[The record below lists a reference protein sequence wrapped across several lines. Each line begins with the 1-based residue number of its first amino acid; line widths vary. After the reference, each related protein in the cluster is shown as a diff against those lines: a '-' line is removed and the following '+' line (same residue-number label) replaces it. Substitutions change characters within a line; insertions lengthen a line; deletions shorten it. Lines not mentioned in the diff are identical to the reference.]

1 KTLEE
6 HRKKYTETP
15 LAQKYYKKKAEVE
28 EIQKRILK
36 QLEKHKWK
44 EDVCLDTLETV
55 PFTSINAW
63 AIHIASTREKTLETL
78 QLAETVAQENS
89 KLEKKA
95 EELQVK
101 IDCLKKT
108 LKETKEDQNNSKN
121 IEGKNQK
128 ILEKQEAFKE
138 RVFEEREHSSLPKK
152 KHQLYK
158 TFHVPCLPQ
167 KFVQPGQSFRFS
179 KQRSETG
186 REEKEKPVKPLVSTS
201 SSSSL
206 AENLSQVCCSPTA

>member
-28 EIQKRILK
+28 EIQKRVLK
-36 QLEKHKWK
+36 CLEKYKWK
-44 EDVCLDTLETV
+44 EDACLDILEAA

-63 AIHIASTREKTLETL
+63 AIHIASTRKKTQETL
-78 QLAETVAQENS
+78 QLAEAARQENI
-89 KLEKKA
+89 KLEKEA
-95 EELQVK
+95 EELQMK
-101 IDCLKKT
+101 IDYLKKT
-108 LKETKEDQNNSKN
+108 FKESKEDQNSKN

-128 ILEKQEAFKE
+128 ILEKPEEFKE

-158 TFHVPCLPQ
+158 TLRVPCLPQ
-167 KFVQPGQSFRFS
+167 KFVQSVQSFRFS
-179 KQRSETG
+179 KQRAETG
-186 REEKEKPVKPLVSTS
+186 REEKEKPMESSVSTS

-206 AENLSQVCCSPTA
+206 AENLSQ

>member
-28 EIQKRILK
+28 EIQKRVLK
-36 QLEKHKWK
+36 CLEKYKWK
-44 EDVCLDTLETV
+44 EDACLDTLEAA
-55 PFTSINAW
+55 PFTSVNAW
-63 AIHIASTREKTLETL
+63 AIHIASTRKKTLETL
-78 QLAETVAQENS
+78 QLAEAAAQENI
-89 KLEKKA
+89 KLEKEA
-95 EELQVK
+95 EELQMK
-101 IDCLKKT
+101 IDYLKKT
-108 LKETKEDQNNSKN
+108 FKETKEDQNNSKN

-128 ILEKQEAFKE
+128 ILEKPEQFKE

-158 TFHVPCLPQ
+158 TLHVPCLPQ
-167 KFVQPGQSFRFS
+167 KLVQSVQSFRFS
-179 KQRSETG
+179 KQRAETG
-186 REEKEKPVKPLVSTS
+186 REEKEKGVESSVATS

-206 AENLSQVCCSPTA
+206 AENLSQ